1 MRELLKRVRR
11 GVKEP
16 LQGALARAAVM
27 GLDRRARTIG
37 EIRALEPERIVV
49 SRTDR
54 IGDLLVS
61 SVMIAALKR
70 RWPAARLVVIGGPGN
85 RAALDGMPFA
95 EPGPL
100 FRRDPRSWA
109 PLRRWLAEQQFDIA
123 MSLQAESVA
132 GAMIAAWSRAP
143 VRMITHETKVSAA
156 FNFVFG
162 PEERHHVSRFCRAAE
177 QLGAPCI
184 DRRPAF
190 EVPPASRERA
200 RDMARAWREGG
211 RVVGIQIPNR
221 TSSRHESR
229 AWPAQNIQ
237 DLAQDLAKAG
247 RRVVLFAFD
256 VERPEAERIRTAVPG
271 VEIAP
276 PVPLLDA
283 AALVAEVDVLV
294 SGYTGMYHV
303 ADAVGAR
310 TVLIGSAHYAEYW
323 RALGEKHRYALAE
336 SARNV
341 PLNVVRAA
349 VEELLA

>member
-1 MRELLKRVRR
+1 MRRAA
-11 GVKEP
+11 KEP
-16 LQGALARAAVM
+16 LQRVLARAAVA
-27 GLDRRARTIG
+27 GLDRRQRTIE

-61 SVMIAALKR
+61 SVMIAALRR
-70 RWPAARLVVIGGPGN
+70 RWPRARLVVIGGPRN

-109 PLRRWLAEQQFDIA
+109 PLRRWLADQRFDLA

-143 VRMITHETKVSAA
+143 VRMITHSTKVSAA

-162 PEERHHVSRFCRAAE
+162 PEERHHVTRFCRAAE

-184 DRRPAF
+184 EHRPVF
-190 EVPPASRERA
+190 EVPPASRERVRDIA
-200 RDMARAWREGG
+200 RGWRKGG
-211 RVVGIQIPNR
+211 RVVAIQIPNR
-221 TSSRHESR
+221 TTSRHGSR
-229 AWPAQNIQ
+229 AWPEERILG
-237 DLAQDLAKAG
+237 LAQELSDRG
-247 RRVVLFAFD
+247 RRVVLFAFG
-256 VERPEAERIRTAVPG
+256 VERPEAERLRAAVPP

-283 AALVAEVDVLV
+283 AALAAELDVFV

-303 ADAVGAR
+303 ADAVGTK

-323 RALGEKHRYALAE
+323 RALGPKHRHALAE
-336 SARNV
+336 TAPDV
-341 PLNVVRAA
+341 PLAAVVRD
-349 VEELLA
+349 VEDLLA

>member
-1 MRELLKRVRR
+1 MREFLKRVRR

-37 EIRALEPERIVV
+37 EIHALEPERIVV

-61 SVMIAALKR
+61 SVMIAALRR
-70 RWPAARLVVIGGPGN
+70 RWPRVRLVVIGGPAN

-95 EPGPL
+95 EQGPL

-109 PLRRWLAEQQFDIA
+109 PLRRWLAVQRFDLA

-162 PEERHHVSRFCRAAE
+162 PEERHHVTRFCRAAE
-177 QLGAPCI
+177 QLGAPCVEH
-184 DRRPAF
+184 RPAF
-190 EVPPASRERA
+190 EVPPASRERV
-200 RDMARAWREGG
+200 RDIARAWRGGG
-211 RVVGIQIPNR
+211 RVVAIQIPNR
-221 TSSRHESR
+221 ASSRHASR
-229 AWPAQNIQ
+229 AWPEQRFQ
-237 DLAQDLAKAG
+237 GLARELADAG
-247 RRVVLFAFD
+247 RRVVLFAFG
-256 VERPEAERIRTAVPG
+256 VERAEAERIRAALPAVA
-271 VEIAP
+271 IAP

-283 AALVAEVDVLV
+283 AALVAEVDVFV
-294 SGYTGMYHV
+294 SGYTGMYHL
-303 ADAVGAR
+303 ADGVGTK

-323 RALGEKHRYALAE
+323 RALGAKHRYALAE
-336 SARNV
+336 SAQDV
-341 PLNVVRAA
+341 PLHAVRAA